1 MHLGKGWVG
10 LLARG
15 SSTRSCLVLISEA
28 GEQSVPSRVKA
39 PRVTSQSS
47 EGGAA
52 ACSSPSLPGAE
63 GQSLHFT
70 ESLHSENER
79 RRRDPAEER
88 IVSHSVCPSLRRERG
103 FARCLSPPPSF
114 APQRTRHR
122 RSVKTSLVFT
132 KSSLFCG
139 TCSAHGVKLNI
150 RRLARRETH
159 FAMLM

>member
-10 LLARG
+10 LLAQG
-15 SSTRSCLVLISEA
+15 SSSRSCLSLISEA

-52 ACSSPSLPGAE
+52 ACSSPSLPGAG

-70 ESLHSENER
+70 ESLHLENER

-88 IVSHSVCPSLRRERG
+88 IVSQSVCPPPLRRECW
-103 FARCLSPPPSF
+103 FARCSSPPPSF

-122 RSVKTSLVFT
+122 RSVKTSLV
-132 KSSLFCG
+132 
-139 TCSAHGVKLNI
+139 
-150 RRLARRETH
+150 
-159 FAMLM
+159 

>member
-10 LLARG
+10 LLAQG
-15 SSTRSCLVLISEA
+15 SSSRSCLSLISEA

-52 ACSSPSLPGAE
+52 ACSSPSLPGAG

-70 ESLHSENER
+70 ESLHLENKR

-88 IVSHSVCPSLRRERG
+88 IVSQSVCP
-103 FARCLSPPPSF
+103 PPSGG
-114 APQRTRHR
+114 
-122 RSVKTSLVFT
+122 SVGLLAARLLLPVLLHSEL
-132 KSSLFCG
+132 
-139 TCSAHGVKLNI
+139 AIGVLSKP
-150 RRLARRETH
+150 H
-159 FAMLM
+159 